1 MPDSSKNRAIVGEI
15 IAKAMQEPAFRQ
27 SFISHPENVLSGAGF
42 EIDPGVKIRVVE
54 NSNEAI
60 YMVLPGADFHD
71 QVKTQIQSAIGRLQN
86 LPEGKEVRIV
96 QNTPNLQYIPL
107 PAVSTISESGQLS
120 DEALER
126 VAGGKGGGLP
136 DSVTTVTSTVQT
148 SVTVTTL
155 VAVAEV
161 AAVAVVVAT

>member
-1 MPDSSKNRAIVGEI
+1 MSDSAKNRAIVGELV
-15 IAKAMQEPAFRQ
+15 AKSVQEPAFRH
-27 SFISHPENVLSGAGF
+27 SFISQPEKVLSEAGF
-42 EIDPGVKIRVVE
+42 VLEPGVKIRVVE

-136 DSVTTVTSTVQT
+136 DSVTTTTSTVQT
-148 SVTVTTL
+148 SAAVTSV
-155 VAVAEV
+155 VAVVEV

>member
-1 MPDSSKNRAIVGEI
+1 MSDSAKNRAIVGEL
-15 IAKAMQEPAFRQ
+15 IAKSMQEPAFRH
-27 SFISHPENVLSGAGF
+27 SFISQPEKVLSEAGF
-42 EIDPGVKIRVVE
+42 VLEPGVKIRVVE

-120 DEALER
+120 DDALER
-126 VAGGKGGGLP
+126 VAGGKGGGGGGGGG
-136 DSVTTVTSTVQT
+136 SVTTVTTAVT
-148 SVTVTTL
+148 SV
-155 VAVAEV
+155 VAVVEV